1 MDAVIQSKLQDLGDL
16 ELAILVCLIAQEH
29 CMISTDG
36 SKTSLRDELVQICR
50 SVFGLR
56 PAVISCSAKISIE
69 EFSEGILIDD
79 EDDDLHTKP
88 SYTTPTLSVG
98 FDSTRSGS
106 MGRFGS
112 NTLDNRRIADVVI
125 AVDLDL
131 ANESVQVQMLELIR
145 SKRIF
150 TRTAMHTA
158 SKDFMVLSVTSKPGS
173 RLSHHLND
181 LFCIYHFHSADDGF
195 LHADSQQIPI
205 PTATFESSEIAL
217 LRSLANSTMLTPE
230 LAAYLHNI
238 VVFLRSSR
246 YISGG
251 VTATATRQL
260 RSIAKVL
267 APLHGLD
274 YVPPSLI
281 TLAANKIYP
290 HRLRLA
296 TAETERSLQ
305 WGSDPGAVRELLNG
319 ITVEWVIKEVIQT
332 VDTPL

>member
-1 MDAVIQSKLQDLGDL
+1 MDAAIQSKLQDLGDL

-29 CMISTDG
+29 CMISTDD
-36 SKTSLRDELVQICR
+36 SKASLRDELFLICR

-56 PAVISCSAKISIE
+56 PALISCSAKTSVE

-79 EDDDLHTKP
+79 EDDDLQTKP
-88 SYTTPTLSVG
+88 SYTAPTLSVG
-98 FDSTRSGS
+98 FDSVRSGS
-106 MGRFGS
+106 VGLFGS
-112 NTLDNRRIADVVI
+112 NTLDNRRIADAVI
-125 AVDLDL
+125 AVDMDL

-150 TRTAMHTA
+150 TRTAMHTV
-158 SKDFMVLSVTSKPGS
+158 SKDFMVLAITSKPGA

-181 LFCIYHFHSADDGF
+181 LFCISHFHSAEDG
-195 LHADSQQIPI
+195 LLYADSEQL
-205 PTATFESSEIAL
+205 ATPLISLKTSEIAM

-260 RSIAKVL
+260 RSVAKVL

-281 TLAANKIYP
+281 VLAANKIYP
-290 HRLRLA
+290 HRMRLA

-305 WGSDPGAVRELLNG
+305 WGSDPEAVRELLKG